1 MSEKI
6 GNSRVQAV
14 VLAVGVLLMAVKF
27 VAWRITHSNTVLGD
41 ALESIVNV
49 AAGGFTLYSLILAAK
64 PRDREHPYGHGK
76 VEFISAVVEGTL
88 VAIAGGIIVYRAIM
102 AMMEGTEVHELGTGT
117 ALIAIAGGV
126 NLGMGLY
133 LRRRGTATHS
143 LAMESSG
150 THLLSDAW
158 SSAALVAGLLLIQF
172 TGLHWLDSL
181 FALLFAAFII
191 YQGVKVVRRGI
202 GGIMDE
208 TDMAVAASLVK
219 ILDDN
224 RRPAWVDVHNFRVIK
239 FGSTLH
245 IDSHVTLPYYFTLE
259 QSHDEISRMDRL
271 VNEASGRE
279 VEFFIHT
286 DPCVPSSCPVCLLKD
301 CPVRSAPFERRVQ
314 WTLETVLRN
323 EKHGQ
328 TEEPS

>member
-1 MSEKI
+1 MSQKVENI
-6 GNSRVQAV
+6 RVQAV

-27 VAWRITHSNTVLGD
+27 LAWQITHSNTVLGD

-88 VAIAGGIIVYRAIM
+88 VAIAGGIIVYRAVG
-102 AMMEGTEVHELGTGT
+102 AMLEGAVVHELGNGT
-117 ALIAIAGGV
+117 VLVAIAGAV

-133 LRRRGTATHS
+133 LRKRGAATHS
-143 LAMESSG
+143 LAMEASG

-172 TGLHWLDSL
+172 TDLHWLDSL

-191 YQGVKVVRRGI
+191 GQGIKVVRRGI

-208 TDMAVAASLVK
+208 TDMAIAAALVK

-239 FGSTLH
+239 YGSTLH

-259 QSHDEISRMDRL
+259 KSHDEISRMDQL
-271 VNEASGRE
+271 VNQASGRE

-286 DPCVPSSCPVCLLKD
+286 DPCVPTSCPVCLLKD
-301 CPVRSAPFERRVQ
+301 CPVRKAPFERRVQ
-314 WTLETVLRN
+314 WTLETVLLN
-323 EKHGQ
+323 EKHGNGEG
-328 TEEPS
+328 TT